1 VRRPWWLEW
10 WALAAFVL
18 LAAGALLAAHRIR
31 VAMLLRLERQRTR
44 IAMDLHDE
52 MGSGLGSIGLLAGVA
67 AGDRVDESTRRR
79 IAAEIAEAA
88 GDLGGA
94 LSDIVWSLREG
105 ADTLSAL
112 ARRLAERGRRLF
124 PNDAP
129 GLTLVFPDPWPDVR
143 LTLEVRRNL
152 QLMVLEALHNAARHA
167 RACRVE
173 LGFAKESDAWCL
185 WVADDGCGL
194 PAAALEGRTDG
205 HGVRNLR
212 QRAAAIG
219 ARLAI
224 TGAPGAGTRITV
236 HFDPS
241 GRPVADAIA
250 RPDAGARS
258 AGATN
263 TGNGAT
269 NGAGVAAS
277 HHHANPPEPAELP

>member
-1 VRRPWWLEW
+1 
-10 WALAAFVL
+10 
-18 LAAGALLAAHRIR
+18 
-31 VAMLLRLERQRTR
+31 MLLRLERQRTR

-124 PNDAP
+124 PNDTPA
-129 GLTLVFPDPWPDVR
+129 LALVFPEPWPDVR
-143 LTLEVRRNL
+143 LAPDVRRNL
-152 QLMVLEALHNAARHA
+152 QLMALEALHNAARHA
-167 RACRVE
+167 CARHVE

-185 WVADDGCGL
+185 WVGDDGRGL
-194 PAAALEGRTDG
+194 PAAALDGRTDG

-212 QRAAAIG
+212 QRAATIG

-236 HFDPS
+236 HFDPA
-241 GRPVADAIA
+241 GRPVADAA
-250 RPDAGARS
+250 TRPDAATRIARAPDS
-258 AGATN
+258 
-263 TGNGAT
+263 GNGAT
-269 NGAGVAAS
+269 NGAGAAS
-277 HHHANPPEPAELP
+277 SNHHANPPEPADLP